1 MQLTQLGV
9 VITALALALAVLVWR
24 GRIRRLNGENPED
37 RYRRDIHAVRRGRKI
52 RAAERSSGDVW
63 SAGAESPP
71 PAVAGQ
77 KGHCLGDPG
86 VNGRLWGLW
95 RLRLLAAAVPSAR
108 TRH

>member
-63 SAGAESPP
+63 SAGAESDPP
-71 PAVAGQ
+71 QSRAKKATAWVA
-77 KGHCLGDPG
+77 LGSTG
-86 VNGRLWGLW
+86 GCGGCGGCGCGG
-95 RLRLLAAAVPSAR
+95 
-108 TRH
+108 